1 MLSRFENEK
10 SVIAA
15 DPELAPCIL
24 ISPVVNLGKVYGL
37 VLRFSNFFHAHLN

>member
-1 MLSRFENEK
+1 MLSRFEHEK
-10 SVIAA
+10 NVIAA

-37 VLRFSNFFHAHLN
+37 VLRF